1 MKASRL
7 VQLLLL
13 LQRRGRMTAEDMAA
27 ELEVSARTIYRD
39 VEALG
44 MAGVPIYG
52 ERGVGGGISLAGGYE
67 TRLTGLTEPEAA
79 ALSLAGLPEAAAQ
92 LGLGSVLVAAQA
104 KVDAALPAELRA
116 RSARL
121 RERFHVDMPG
131 WFRRPDDV
139 PALGELAAAV
149 WEGRRVDLR
158 YRRGDRT
165 VQRRV
170 DPLGIVLKNGTW
182 YLLGGVRR
190 PAGVRTY
197 RVSRIASVATLR
209 EPTARPPGFDLV
221 GAWEE
226 AMASFEHDLRS
237 YVVHA
242 LVRTDQLWRLRHALS
257 EPSATHALQSARPYA
272 EPEWSAVTVHSE
284 SAEVAADELIRLG
297 SALRVLDP
305 SDVRERIAAE
315 ARALLRHN
323 G

>member
-7 VQLLLL
+7 VQLLLV
-13 LQRRGRMTAEDMAA
+13 LQRRGRTTAEELAA
-27 ELEVSARTIYRD
+27 ELEVSVRTVYRD

-52 ERGVGGGISLAGGYE
+52 ARGLGGGISLAGGYE

-79 ALSLAGLPEAAAQ
+79 ALTLAGLPDAAAQ
-92 LGLGSVLVAAQA
+92 LGLGSVLMAAQA

-139 PALGELAAAV
+139 PLLGALATAV
-149 WEGRRVDLR
+149 WDGRRVDVR
-158 YRRGDRT
+158 YRRGGGR
-165 VQRRV
+165 VRRRI

-190 PAGVRTY
+190 PDGVRTY
-197 RVSRIASVATLR
+197 RISRIESVVAR
-209 EPTARPPGFDLV
+209 DEAAVRPPGFDLV
-221 GAWEE
+221 AAWGR
-226 AMASFEHDLRS
+226 AMESFERELRS
-237 YVVHA
+237 YVVHV
-242 LVRTDQLWRLRHALS
+242 LVRTDQLGRLRHALS
-257 EPSATHALQSARPYA
+257 EPAATWAFESAAPSD
-272 EPEWSAVTVHSE
+272 EPGWSAVTVHSE
-284 SAEVAADELIRLG
+284 SPEVAADELIRLG

-305 SDVRERIAAE
+305 VEVGERIAAE
-315 ARALLRHN
+315 ARALVRHH